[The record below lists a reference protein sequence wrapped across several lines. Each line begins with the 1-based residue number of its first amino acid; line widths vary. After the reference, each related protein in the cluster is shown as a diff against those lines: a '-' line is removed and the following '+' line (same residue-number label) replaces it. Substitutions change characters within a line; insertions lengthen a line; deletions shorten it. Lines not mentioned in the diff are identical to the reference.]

1 MIDVA
6 AGRALGELLAEAVQ
20 RLPPLLAIA
29 ISYETAQTDPA
40 VYLAYETVDHC
51 MARLKTSLS
60 NSAVSAFEQRM
71 ARFVGDDEH
80 FAVADRLG
88 DRIGSIFNTGN
99 WLNPADPVLLDRDP
113 VIDAWARRA
122 FGAILESLTD
132 PAETVAARHQA
143 ASNHLRGTL
152 WHAIDHARQTC
163 PLGSWPAI
171 SFVQSFDDNS
181 DELLLTIALRRN
193 VR

>member
-1 MIDVA
+1 MIDA
-6 AGRALGELLAEAVQ
+6 DAGRALGGLLVEAVQ
-20 RLPPLLAIA
+20 RLPPLLALA

-51 MARLKTSLS
+51 MARLRTSLS
-60 NSAVSAFEQRM
+60 HSAVNAFEQRM

-80 FAVADRLG
+80 FALNDRMG

-113 VIDAWARRA
+113 LIDAWAHRA
-122 FGAILESLTD
+122 FGAILDSLSG
-132 PAETVAARHQA
+132 PAETVEARHQA
-143 ASNHLRGTL
+143 ASSDLRGTL
-152 WHAIDHARQTC
+152 WHAIDHARQIC
-163 PLGSWPAI
+163 PPGAWPAI

-181 DELLLTIALRRN
+181 DELLLTIALRSSLR
-193 VR
+193 